1 MLDKLSLRSLGA
13 FFFLFVP
20 LSTFAQASV
29 VSGGGDVNQHGVG
42 GVAASV
48 GQVAF
53 SSTGAPNTSL
63 SEGVQQPAGM
73 ASPTIVGTDP
83 VSSRLSVRLSPN
95 PTKDVCTVSLLGEK
109 RYLPFLLVD
118 GAGKEM
124 ERGLLTDQ
132 TRLSLEKYVSGTYLL
147 KVYFGKGESD
157 FITLKIIKE
166 S

>member
-42 GVAASV
+42 GIAASV

-63 SEGVQQPAGM
+63 SEV
-73 ASPTIVGTDP
+73 
-83 VSSRLSVRLSPN
+83 VRTPGPLVPN
-95 PTKDVCTVSLLGEK
+95 QV
-109 RYLPFLLVD
+109 RYHL
-118 GAGKEM
+118 
-124 ERGLLTDQ
+124 RHT
-132 TRLSLEKYVSGTYLL
+132 SKYSI
-147 KVYFGKGESD
+147 S
-157 FITLKIIKE
+157 I
-166 S
+166 